1 MDIEGIDV
9 FIAPASARSEHRATA
24 PTRAGRKAL
33 DKALPDD
40 EARPR
45 ALYDK
50 PADTTSRPIRQA
62 GRPREP
68 AGGGRSA
75 RHHQG
80 HWLWRWPRTWASPWA
95 TRPNCRCAA
104 PPTRHRTAPRPM
116 RRTQPS
122 SPAPPAPCPPHPARH
137 QHLGGGHHG
146 AEHALTGFDPDPARQ
161 VNQSEGRIRASGP
174 PHDPQRGAAAGERG
188 RGPVVKPS
196 PRPATNYG
204 TIRSRSTHRIGP
216 RRRMPSHAPFS
227 MRPENRP
234 APGDSHDWSR
244 FRHLPGA
251 AYRTRTD
258 DLLFTRQL
266 LYQLS

>member
-1 MDIEGIDV
+1 MDIEGIGV

-50 PADTTSRPIRQA
+50 SADTTSRPTT
-62 GRPREP
+62 G
-68 AGGGRSA
+68 A
-75 RHHQG
+75 R
-80 HWLWRWPRTWASPWA
+80 WWWSISP
-95 TRPNCRCAA
+95 
-104 PPTRHRTAPRPM
+104 PPPGALALAVAQDMGITVGYPPELSM
-116 RRTQPS
+116 RRTAD
-122 SPAPPAPCPPHPARH
+122 PAPDSAKTDAKDAAVIAGAARTMPPHPARH
-137 QHLGGGHHG
+137 QHLGGGHRG

-161 VNQSEGRIRASGP
+161 VNQSEGRIRASSP

-196 PRPATNYG
+196 PRPATNDG

-244 FRHLPGA
+244 FRRLPGA